1 MRELIVVAVSLLIV
15 WGLTVLVREP
25 GPRASKAL
33 WLPLIWCFINGSRQ
47 LSEWYNVP
55 YDDPNRFSE
64 GTPLDAGFYG
74 VLILVGLLILNRRP
88 RQMKV
93 FLQEN
98 WHILLF
104 YAYCAISITWSDY
117 PYIALKRWVKLVGDL
132 VMILILFTDPSPMLM
147 IRRLFSRLAFILV
160 TFSLTFILLVP
171 EIGTA
176 RDSYT
181 GVVYYNGISM
191 QKNMLGEACLIAGL
205 GTLWLLLTAFE
216 APKSALR
223 NRQMITYAIMTLLS
237 LWLIKKA
244 DSMTSFTALVLA
256 GGVMVLV
263 SQRWLVSSVSRVH
276 LLMGSTIALAAS
288 TILLDAAGPL
298 LSLLGRTSSFTG
310 RTAIW
315 YAVLAAHTNPLIGTG
330 YESFWLGER
339 IQFVWDVSGQH
350 IQQAHNGYLEI
361 YINLGWIGVLCL
373 AALLMYGYR
382 NAVKTFSHDPLF
394 GRLVLGFFT
403 AALIHNFSE
412 AGFRM
417 MNLVWFALLFAI
429 TGGWDVRRTAVD
441 AAPAAAP
448 VLGSMRVLT

>member
-1 MRELIVVAVSLLIV
+1 MRELIVVVITWLIV
-15 WGLTVLVREP
+15 WWMVTLVREP
-25 GPRASKAL
+25 GPPVPKSL
-33 WLPLIWCFINGSRQ
+33 WLPLVWCVINGSRQ
-47 LSEWYNVP
+47 MSEWINAP

-64 GTPLDAGFYG
+64 GTPLDAGLYG
-74 VLILVGLLILNRRP
+74 VMILTGLLILNRRP
-88 RQMKV
+88 RQMKA
-93 FLQEN
+93 FLQGN

-104 YAYCAISITWSDY
+104 YVYCVISISWSDY
-117 PYIALKRWVKLVGDL
+117 PYIAMKRWVKLAGDL
-132 VMILILFTDPSPMLM
+132 VMVLLLFTDPSPMLA
-147 IRRLFSRLAFILV
+147 IRRLFSRMAFVLV
-160 TFSLTFILLVP
+160 TFSLTFILFVP
-171 EIGTA
+171 DIGTM
-176 RDSYT
+176 RDAWT
-181 GVVYYNGISM
+181 GVVYYNGITM
-191 QKNMLGEACLIAGL
+191 QKNMLGEGCLIAGL

-216 APKSALR
+216 APRSKLR
-223 NRQMITYAIMTLLS
+223 TRQLIIYAFMTLTA

-263 SQRWLVSSVSRVH
+263 SQRWLVSSVARVH
-276 LLMGSTIALAAS
+276 MLMGSTIALAAS

-298 LSLLGRTSSFTG
+298 LSMLGRTSSFTG

-361 YINLGWIGVLCL
+361 YINLGWIGVICL
-373 AALLMYGYR
+373 SALILFGYR
-382 NAVKTFSHDPLF
+382 NAVKTFSRDPLF
-394 GRLVLGFFT
+394 GRLVLGFFL

-417 MNLVWFALLFAI
+417 MNLVWFALLFAVS
-429 TGGWDVRRTAVD
+429 GGWDVQRTAAL

-448 VLGSMRVLT
+448 ILGSMKVLR